1 MSATV
6 RTRVSSKR
14 LFPFVLV
21 IALAAAVAVVSGA
34 TAGVGIHD
42 EPCPTV
48 AGEHTNTCPAGTVGV
63 PYSIQFREADGSGCG
78 PGKQTFT
85 VDSGTFPPGLSLS
98 SGGVVTGTPTE
109 AGIFTFYIKIAEPV
123 GEENCM
129 GSVGEK
135 RFVIPIN
142 PGVPPKPK
150 LTIGPE
156 ATSPG
161 TVGAPYSLPMTANLP
176 EAKAWSISA
185 GALPPGLTLGASDG
199 VISGMPTTAGSYS
212 FTVLAVIDASTSDTK
227 ALSIT
232 VREPLAI
239 AAAGAFDSDTGIA
252 RTEVGVRFNSAL
264 IPSGGLAPYT
274 MTLGGVLPDGL
285 DLDLATG
292 VLSGRPELAGT
303 YRFILAVSDA
313 EGRSDTYSGRITVAP
328 RLAIAT
334 KRLKNGRVGR
344 LYRAKLKSVGGV
356 PVLNGDVASP
366 GWRIKRGP
374 LPRGIRFDRTTGSFV
389 GIPLKRGIWVIAVEI
404 VDALRVKATTNVFL
418 VVVPKLKPK
427 R

>member
-6 RTRVSSKR
+6 PRRVSLSRR
-14 LFPFVLV
+14 LLLTVFLAVAASIVLV
-21 IALAAAVAVVSGA
+21 PGA
-34 TAGVGIHD
+34 SAGNFD
-42 EPCPTV
+42 EEKMGCTGESPATCPT
-48 AGEHTNTCPAGTVGV
+48 GTVGQ
-63 PYSIQFREADGSGCG
+63 PYSMTIYLMPPDGGRGEDFGCA
-78 PGKQTFT
+78 TFP
-85 VDSGTFPPGLSLS
+85 DLGTLPPGLSIS
-98 SGGVVTGTPTE
+98 DEGFISGTPTE
-109 AGIFTFYIKIAEPV
+109 AGNFRFYLEVKYDKEPGCAKVPSDDEFIIK
-123 GEENCM
+123 
-129 GSVGEK
+129 
-135 RFVIPIN
+135 IN

-156 ATSPG
+156 TTSPG

-176 EAKAWSISA
+176 DAKTWSISV

-199 VISGMPTTAGSYS
+199 MISGTPTTAGTYA

-227 ALSIT
+227 ALALI
-232 VREPLAI
+232 VREPLAV
-239 AAAGAFDSDTGIA
+239 AASEPFESDTGIA

-328 RLAIAT
+328 RLAIVT
-334 KRLKNGRVGR
+334 KRLKAGKVGR
-344 LYRAKLKSVGGV
+344 IYRAKLKSVGGV
-356 PVLNGDVASP
+356 HEVDGVSTSRS
-366 GWRIKRGP
+366 WRIKRGP

-404 VDALRVKATTNVFL
+404 VDALRVKATTNVVL
-418 VVVPKLKPK
+418 VVVPKPKPK